1 VYSLPAKPYT
11 TTLPHRY
18 AENSASAEDEC
29 IVCIVSLPTTLA
41 RTRIR
46 AYARVHWVG
55 KLYTTI
61 HTIHKP
67 HTYADLSVYSF
78 AQLYTNHTSPQPNV
92 VLEEEPV

>member
-1 VYSLPAKPYT
+1 VYSVYSFSTYYT
-11 TTLPHRY
+11 R
-18 AENSASAEDEC
+18 
-29 IVCIVSLPTTLA
+29 A